1 MNKKEKILQLVPQQG
16 VLPLFFHKDATVSI
30 EVMRALYQGGIRALE
45 YTNRGEA
52 AFVNFKQMKEVRD
65 AEMTDMMLGIGTI
78 KNGEQA
84 DSFIEAGAD
93 YIISP
98 GFVKDAADK
107 AAAAGLLYVPG
118 CMTPTE
124 IMNAEQYGLSFIK
137 LFPGNLLGPDFM
149 ASIKELFPNLIFMP
163 TGGVDLDK
171 ENIAG
176 WFKAGVKAVGM
187 GSKLISKSLLEQ
199 KDYATIAT
207 KTKEVIDIIHSI
219 KNSQ

>member
-1 MNKKEKILQLVPQQG
+1 MDKKAQILELVPRQG
-16 VLPLFFHKDATVSI
+16 VLPLFFHKDADVSV
-30 EVMRALYQGGIRALE
+30 EVMRALYEGGIRAIE

-65 AEMTDMMLGIGTI
+65 KEMPEMMLGIGTI

-84 DSFIEAGAD
+84 RNFIEAGAD

-98 GFVKDAADK
+98 GFVKEAADEANK
-107 AAAAGLLYVPG
+107 AGLLYVPG

-124 IMNAEQYGLSFIK
+124 IIVAEQYGCQFIK

-149 ASIKELFPNLIFMP
+149 SAIKELFPNLMFMP

-171 ENIAG
+171 ENISG
-176 WFKAGVKAVGM
+176 WFKAGVRAVGM

-199 KDYATIAT
+199 KDYSKIASM
-207 KTKEVIDIIHSI
+207 TKEVVEIISSI
-219 KNSQ
+219 KNK

>member
-1 MNKKEKILQLVPQQG
+1 MDKKAQILELVPRQG
-16 VLPLFFHKDATVSI
+16 VLPLFFHKDAEVSV
-30 EVMRALYQGGIRALE
+30 EVMRALYEGGIRALE

-52 AFVNFKQMKEVRD
+52 AFVNFTQMKEVRD
-65 AEMTDMMLGIGTI
+65 QEMPDMMLGIGTI

-84 DSFIEAGAD
+84 RSFIEAGAD

-98 GFVKDAADK
+98 GFVKEAADEANK
-107 AAAAGLLYVPG
+107 AGLLYVPG

-124 IMNAEQYGLSFIK
+124 IIVAEQYGCQFIK

-149 ASIKELFPNLIFMP
+149 SAIKELFPNLMFMP

-171 ENIAG
+171 ENISG
-176 WFKAGVKAVGM
+176 WFKAGVRAVGM

-199 KDYATIAT
+199 KDYAKIASM
-207 KTKEVIDIIHSI
+207 TKEVVEIISSI
-219 KNSQ
+219 KNK

>member
-1 MNKKEKILQLVPQQG
+1 MDKKAQILELVPRQG
-16 VLPLFFHKDATVSI
+16 VLPLFFHKDADVSV
-30 EVMRALYQGGIRALE
+30 EVMRALYEGGIRAIE

-65 AEMTDMMLGIGTI
+65 KEMPEMMLGIGTI

-84 DSFIEAGAD
+84 RNFIEAGAD

-98 GFVKDAADK
+98 GFVKDAADEANK
-107 AAAAGLLYVPG
+107 AGLLYVPG

-124 IMNAEQYGLSFIK
+124 IIVAEQYGCQFIK

-149 ASIKELFPNLIFMP
+149 SAIKELFPNLMFMP

-171 ENIAG
+171 ENISG
-176 WFKAGVKAVGM
+176 WFKAGVRAVGM

-199 KDYATIAT
+199 KDYSKIASM
-207 KTKEVIDIIHSI
+207 TKEVVEIISSI
-219 KNSQ
+219 KNK

>member
-1 MNKKEKILQLVPQQG
+1 MNKKEQILQLVPQQG
-16 VLPLFFHKDATVSI
+16 VLPLFFHKNANVSI
-30 EVMRALYQGGIRALE
+30 EVMRALYKGGIRALE

-65 AEMTDMMLGIGTI
+65 AEMPEMMLGIGTI
-78 KNGEQA
+78 KTGDQA
-84 DSFIEAGAD
+84 ASFIEAGAD

-107 AAAAGLLYVPG
+107 AAEADLLYVPG

-124 IMNAEQYGLSFIK
+124 IMNVEQYGLTFIK

-149 ASIKELFPNLIFMP
+149 AAIKELFPNLIFMP
-163 TGGVDLDK
+163 TGGVDLDR
-171 ENIAG
+171 ENISG

-187 GSKLISKSLLEQ
+187 GSKLISKSLLDKE
-199 KDYATIAT
+199 DYATIAA
-207 KTKEVIDIIHSI
+207 KTKEVIDIIQSI
-219 KNSQ
+219 KNNQ

>member
-1 MNKKEKILQLVPQQG
+1 MDKKAQILELVPRQG
-16 VLPLFFHKDATVSI
+16 VLPLFFHKDAEVSI
-30 EVMRALYQGGIRALE
+30 EVMRALYEGGIRALE

-65 AEMTDMMLGIGTI
+65 KEMPEMMLGIGTI

-84 DSFIEAGAD
+84 RNFIEAGAD

-98 GFVKDAADK
+98 GFVKEAADEANK
-107 AAAAGLLYVPG
+107 AGLLYVPG

-124 IMNAEQYGLSFIK
+124 IIVAEQYGCQFIK
-137 LFPGNLLGPDFM
+137 LFPGNILGPDFM
-149 ASIKELFPNLIFMP
+149 SAIKELFPNLMFMP

-171 ENIAG
+171 ENISG
-176 WFKAGVKAVGM
+176 WFKAGVRAVGM

-199 KDYATIAT
+199 KDYSKIASL
-207 KTKEVIDIIHSI
+207 TKEVVEIISSI
-219 KNSQ
+219 KNR

>member
-1 MNKKEKILQLVPQQG
+1 MDKKEQILELVPRQG
-16 VLPLFFHKDATVSI
+16 VLPLFFHKDAEVSV
-30 EVMRALYQGGIRALE
+30 EVMRALYKGGIRALE

-65 AEMTDMMLGIGTI
+65 KEMPKMMLGIGTI

-84 DSFIEAGAD
+84 RNFIEAGAD

-98 GFVKDAADK
+98 GFVKEAADEANK
-107 AAAAGLLYVPG
+107 AGLLYVPG

-124 IMNAEQYGLSFIK
+124 IIVAEQYGCKFIK
-137 LFPGNLLGPDFM
+137 LFPGNLLGPEFM
-149 ASIKELFPNLIFMP
+149 SAIKELFPDLMFMP

-171 ENIAG
+171 ENISG
-176 WFKAGVKAVGM
+176 WFKAGVRAVGM

-199 KDYATIAT
+199 KDYAKIASM
-207 KTKEVIDIIHSI
+207 TKEVVEIISSI
-219 KNSQ
+219 RNK

>member
-1 MNKKEKILQLVPQQG
+1 MDKKAQILELVPRQG
-16 VLPLFFHKDATVSI
+16 VLPLFFHKDAEVSV
-30 EVMRALYQGGIRALE
+30 EVMRALFEGGIRAIE

-65 AEMTDMMLGIGTI
+65 KEMPEMMLGIGTI

-84 DSFIEAGAD
+84 RNFIEAGAD

-98 GFVKDAADK
+98 GFVKEAADEANK
-107 AAAAGLLYVPG
+107 AGLLYVPG

-124 IMNAEQYGLSFIK
+124 IIVAEQYGCQFIK

-149 ASIKELFPNLIFMP
+149 SAIKELFPNLMFMP

-171 ENIAG
+171 ENISG
-176 WFKAGVKAVGM
+176 WFKAGVRAVGM

-199 KDYATIAT
+199 KDYSKIASM
-207 KTKEVIDIIHSI
+207 TKEVVEIISSI
-219 KNSQ
+219 KNK

>member
-1 MNKKEKILQLVPQQG
+1 MDKKAQILELVPRQG
-16 VLPLFFHKDATVSI
+16 VLPLFFHKDAEVSV
-30 EVMRALYQGGIRALE
+30 EVMRALYEGGIRAIE

-65 AEMTDMMLGIGTI
+65 KEMPEMMLGIGTI

-84 DSFIEAGAD
+84 RNFIEAGAD

-98 GFVKDAADK
+98 GFVKDAADEANK
-107 AAAAGLLYVPG
+107 AGLLYVPG

-124 IMNAEQYGLSFIK
+124 IIVAEQYGCQFIK

-149 ASIKELFPNLIFMP
+149 SAIKELFPNLMFMP

-171 ENIAG
+171 ENISG
-176 WFKAGVKAVGM
+176 WFKAGVRAVGM

-199 KDYATIAT
+199 KDYSKIASM
-207 KTKEVIDIIHSI
+207 TKEVVEIISSI
-219 KNSQ
+219 KNK

>member
-1 MNKKEKILQLVPQQG
+1 MNKKAHILELVPRQG
-16 VLPLFFHKDATVSI
+16 VLPLFFHKDAEVSI
-30 EVMRALYQGGIRALE
+30 EVMRALYEGGIRALE

-65 AEMTDMMLGIGTI
+65 KELPEMMLGIGTI

-84 DSFIEAGAD
+84 RNFIEAGAD

-98 GFVKDAADK
+98 GFVKEAADEANK
-107 AAAAGLLYVPG
+107 SGLLYVPG

-124 IMNAEQYGLSFIK
+124 IIVAEQYGCKFIK
-137 LFPGNLLGPDFM
+137 LFPGNILGPDFM
-149 ASIKELFPNLIFMP
+149 SAIKELFPDLMFMP

-171 ENIAG
+171 ENISG
-176 WFKAGVKAVGM
+176 WFKAGVRAVGM

-199 KDYATIAT
+199 KDYAKIAAM
-207 KTKEVIDIIHSI
+207 TKEVAEIISSI
-219 KNSQ
+219 KNK

>member
-1 MNKKEKILQLVPQQG
+1 MDKKAQILELVPRQG
-16 VLPLFFHKDATVSI
+16 VLPLFFHKDAEVSV
-30 EVMRALYQGGIRALE
+30 EVMRALYEGGIRAIE

-65 AEMTDMMLGIGTI
+65 KEMPEMMLGIGTI

-84 DSFIEAGAD
+84 RNFIEAGAD

-98 GFVKDAADK
+98 GFVKEAADEANK
-107 AAAAGLLYVPG
+107 AGLLYVPG

-124 IMNAEQYGLSFIK
+124 IIVAEQYGCQFIK

-149 ASIKELFPNLIFMP
+149 SAIKELFPNLMFMP

-171 ENIAG
+171 ENISG
-176 WFKAGVKAVGM
+176 WFKAGVRAVGM

-199 KDYATIAT
+199 KDYAKIASM
-207 KTKEVIDIIHSI
+207 TKEVVEIISSI
-219 KNSQ
+219 KNK

>member
-1 MNKKEKILQLVPQQG
+1 MDKKAQILELVPRQG
-16 VLPLFFHKDATVSI
+16 VLPLFFHKDAEVSV
-30 EVMRALYQGGIRALE
+30 EVMRALYEGGIRAIE

-65 AEMTDMMLGIGTI
+65 KEMPEMMLGIGTI

-84 DSFIEAGAD
+84 RNFIEAGAD

-98 GFVKDAADK
+98 GFVKEAADEANK
-107 AAAAGLLYVPG
+107 AGLLYVPG

-124 IMNAEQYGLSFIK
+124 IIVAEQYGCQFIK

-149 ASIKELFPNLIFMP
+149 SAIKELFPNLMFMP

-171 ENIAG
+171 ENISG
-176 WFKAGVKAVGM
+176 WFKAGVRAVGM

-199 KDYATIAT
+199 KDYSKIASM
-207 KTKEVIDIIHSI
+207 TKEVVEIISSI
-219 KNSQ
+219 KNK

>member
-1 MNKKEKILQLVPQQG
+1 MDKKAQILELVPRQG
-16 VLPLFFHKDATVSI
+16 VLPLFFHKDAEVSV
-30 EVMRALYQGGIRALE
+30 EVMRALYEGGIRAIE

-65 AEMTDMMLGIGTI
+65 KEMPEMMLGIGTI

-84 DSFIEAGAD
+84 RNFIEAGAD

-98 GFVKDAADK
+98 GFVKDAADEANK
-107 AAAAGLLYVPG
+107 AGLLYVPG

-124 IMNAEQYGLSFIK
+124 IIVAEQYGCQFIK

-149 ASIKELFPNLIFMP
+149 SAIKELFPNLMFMP

-171 ENIAG
+171 ENISG
-176 WFKAGVKAVGM
+176 WFKAGVRAVGM

-199 KDYATIAT
+199 KDYAKIASM
-207 KTKEVIDIIHSI
+207 TKEVVEIISSI
-219 KNSQ
+219 KNK

>member
-1 MNKKEKILQLVPQQG
+1 MDKKAQILELVPRQG
-16 VLPLFFHKDATVSI
+16 VLPLFFHKDAEVSV
-30 EVMRALYQGGIRALE
+30 EVMRALYEGGIRAIE
-45 YTNRGEA
+45 YTKRGEA

-65 AEMTDMMLGIGTI
+65 REMPEMMLGIGTI

-84 DSFIEAGAD
+84 RNFIDAGAD

-98 GFVKDAADK
+98 GFVKEAADEANK
-107 AAAAGLLYVPG
+107 AGLLYVPG

-124 IMNAEQYGLSFIK
+124 VIVAEQYGCQFIK

-149 ASIKELFPNLIFMP
+149 SAIKELFPNLMFMP

-171 ENIAG
+171 ENISG
-176 WFKAGVKAVGM
+176 WFKAGVRAVGM

-199 KDYATIAT
+199 KDYAKIASM
-207 KTKEVIDIIHSI
+207 TKEVVEIISSI
-219 KNSQ
+219 KNK

>member
-1 MNKKEKILQLVPQQG
+1 MDKKAQILELVPRQG
-16 VLPLFFHKDATVSI
+16 VLPLFFHKDAEVSV
-30 EVMRALYQGGIRALE
+30 EVMRALYEGGIRAIE

-65 AEMTDMMLGIGTI
+65 KEMPEMMLGIGTI

-84 DSFIEAGAD
+84 RNFIDAGAD

-98 GFVKDAADK
+98 GFVKEAADEANK
-107 AAAAGLLYVPG
+107 AGLLYVPG

-124 IMNAEQYGLSFIK
+124 IIVAEQYGCQFIK

-149 ASIKELFPNLIFMP
+149 SAIKELFPNLMFMP

-171 ENIAG
+171 ENISG
-176 WFKAGVKAVGM
+176 WFKAGVRAVGM

-199 KDYATIAT
+199 KDYSKIASM
-207 KTKEVIDIIHSI
+207 TKEVVEIISSI
-219 KNSQ
+219 KNK

>member
-1 MNKKEKILQLVPQQG
+1 MDKKAQILELVPKQG
-16 VLPLFFHKDATVSI
+16 VLPLFFHKDAEVSI

-65 AEMTDMMLGIGTI
+65 KEMPEMKLGIGTI

-84 DSFIEAGAD
+84 RNFITAGAD

-98 GFVKDAADK
+98 GFVKEAADEANK
-107 AAAAGLLYVPG
+107 AGLLYVPG

-124 IMNAEQYGLSFIK
+124 IIIAEQYGCKFIK
-137 LFPGNLLGPDFM
+137 LFPGNLLGPEFM
-149 ASIKELFPNLIFMP
+149 SSIKELFPDLMFMP

-171 ENIAG
+171 ENISG
-176 WFKAGVKAVGM
+176 WFKAGVRAVGM
-187 GSKLISKSLLEQ
+187 GSKLISKALLEQ
-199 KDYATIAT
+199 KDYAKIASM
-207 KTKEVIDIIHSI
+207 TKEVVDIISSI
-219 KNSQ
+219 RSK